1 MKKTFVYSALASA
14 VIFAVNSAQA
24 ETQNM
29 EELDEINVVGSV
41 AKAGKVDYMTPRSI
55 AVINDETL
63 KNWELNQLDA
73 SLRYETGTLAQ
84 VYGADLDTNDW
95 VKVRGMDSRL
105 TIDGSAVY
113 NTGYSHWSPNMYG
126 VEAVEVVKGADSLT
140 YGSAQSGGLINL
152 ITKRPTAEP
161 KGEVNFKLGNRHERG
176 LSADISDKAA
186 ENVRYRLVAD
196 YHKKQGELRGTW
208 LESYYFAPSLTWDI
222 SNRTS
227 LTLLASVQKDVGVP
241 TTGFFPMQGTLQ
253 TNLGKIDRRTNLGD
267 PTTDTLNRKQYSLGY
282 EFTHKFDDSLTFSQN
297 YKFNMQDVKQQS
309 AFSNGV
315 TVFPII
321 GQGAV
326 FNDVITRSHSIDNR
340 LTKNWKYDNYE
351 NSLTFGVDYQYLTAK
366 GAYNS
371 YYMPYSVPATFTPL
385 YTLNSLSPIY
395 NGIQVPN
402 NARPDYDVTQRQL
415 GFYLQDQVKIGNWHL
430 SGGVR
435 NDRAKGEEG
444 SQSYK
449 INHTSYSGGVMYVA
463 ENGLAPYFSYSESFV
478 PETAQYKPTEGRQ
491 YEAGIKYL
499 PSFIDGTFSLAYFD
513 LKQDNAFTPS
523 ATGNAFQTK
532 ELKSKG
538 IEIAAN
544 FKVAEKTAIVL
555 GYTFNRVKD
564 IRETGDVIRPALI
577 PRHTASAQVT
587 HQFLDNFIAG
597 AAIRYI
603 GTSSNGTSDN
613 IKAPAKTL
621 ADIMLKYRINTN
633 WELQA
638 NVSNLTDEKYVA
650 SCFYSTCYYGEGR
663 RFSANLSYK
672 W

>member
-1 MKKTFVYSALASA
+1 MKKTFVYSALTSA
-14 VIFAVNSAQA
+14 VIFAMNSAYA
-24 ETQNM
+24 EEQKV
-29 EELDEINVVGSV
+29 EELDEINVVGSI
-41 AKAGKVDYMTPRSI
+41 AKTGKVDYMTPRSI
-55 AVINDETL
+55 AVLNDETL
-63 KNWELNQLDA
+63 KDWALTQLDA
-73 SLRYETGTLAQ
+73 SLRYETGALSQ

-95 VKVRGMDSRL
+95 IKMRGMDTRL
-105 TIDGSAVY
+105 TVDGSAVY
-113 NTGYSHWSPNMYG
+113 NTGYSHWTPNMYG
-126 VEAVEVVKGADSLT
+126 IETVEVVKGADSLT

-152 ITKRPTAEP
+152 ITKRPTTEP

-176 LSADISDKAA
+176 ISADISNKAT

-196 YHKKQGELRGTW
+196 YNKKQGELRSTW
-208 LESYYFAPSLTWDI
+208 LENYYFAPSLTWDI

-241 TTGFFPMQGTLQ
+241 TTGFFPMQGTLY

-282 EFTHKFDDSLTFSQN
+282 EFSHKFDEGLTFSQN

-326 FNDVITRSHSIDNR
+326 FNEVITRSHSIDNR
-340 LTKNWKYDNYE
+340 LTKNWTFDNVE
-351 NSLTFGVDYQYLTAK
+351 NSLTLGIDYQYLTAR
-366 GAYNS
+366 GSYNS
-371 YYMPYSVPATFTPL
+371 YYMPYSVPASYTPR
-385 YTLNSLSPIY
+385 YTLNSLVPVY

-402 NARPDYDVTQRQL
+402 NARPNYDVTQRQL

-430 SGGVR
+430 SGGIR

-444 SQSYK
+444 EKRYK
-449 INHTSYSGGVMYVA
+449 INHTSYSGGLMYVA
-463 ENGLAPYFSYSESFV
+463 DSGLAPYFNYSESFV
-478 PETAQYKPTEGRQ
+478 PETAQYKPTESRQ
-491 YEAGIKYL
+491 YEIGIKYL
-499 PSFIDGTFSLAYFD
+499 PSFIDGTFSVAYFD

-532 ELKSKG
+532 ELRSNG
-538 IEIAAN
+538 VEVAAN
-544 FKVAEKTAIVL
+544 FNIAENTAMTL

-587 HQFLDNFIAG
+587 HQFVDNLIGG

-603 GTSSNGTSDN
+603 GTSSNGTADN

-621 ADIMLKYRINTN
+621 ADLMLKYRINHN
-633 WELQA
+633 WALQV
-638 NVSNLTDEKYVA
+638 NVSNLTDKKYVA

-663 RFSANLSYK
+663 RFSANLTYN

>member
-1 MKKTFVYSALASA
+1 MKKNFVYSALASA

-24 ETQNM
+24 ETKNV

-41 AKAGKVDYMTPRSI
+41 AKAGKVDYMAPRSI

-161 KGEVNFKLGNRHERG
+161 KGEVNLKLGNRHERG
-176 LSADISDKAA
+176 ISADISDKAA
-186 ENVRYRLVAD
+186 ESVRYRLVAD

-227 LTLLASVQKDVGVP
+227 LTLLASLQKDVGVP
-241 TTGFFPMQGTLQ
+241 TTGFFPMQGTLY

-326 FNDVITRSHSIDNR
+326 FNDVITRSHSLDNR
-340 LTKNWKYDNYE
+340 LTKNWKGDNYE
-351 NSLTFGVDYQYLTAK
+351 NSLTLGVDYQYLTAK

-371 YYMPYSVPATFTPL
+371 YYMPYSVPATYTPL
-385 YTLNSLSPIY
+385 YTLNSVSPVY

-402 NARPDYDVTQRQL
+402 NARPNYDVTQRQL

-430 SGGVR
+430 SAGVR

-444 SQSYK
+444 EKSYK

-499 PSFIDGTFSLAYFD
+499 PSFIDGTFSIAYFD

-532 ELKSKG
+532 ELRSKG
-538 IEIAAN
+538 VEVAAN
-544 FKVAEKTAIVL
+544 FNVAEKTAIVL

-564 IRETGDVIRPALI
+564 IRETGNVIRPALI

-587 HQFLDNFIAG
+587 YQFLDNLIAG

-603 GTSSNGTSDN
+603 GTSSNGTADN

-621 ADIMLKYRINTN
+621 ADIMLKYRLNTN

-638 NVSNLTDEKYVA
+638 NVSNLTDKKYVA

>member
-14 VIFAVNSAQA
+14 VILAVNSAYA
-24 ETQNM
+24 EEQKV

-41 AKAGKVDYMTPRSI
+41 AKAGKVEYMTPRSI

-63 KNWELNQLDA
+63 KDWSLNQLDA
-73 SLRYETGTLAQ
+73 SLRYETGALSQ

-95 VKVRGMDSRL
+95 IKMRGMDARL
-105 TIDGSAVY
+105 TVDGSAVY
-113 NTGYSHWSPNMYG
+113 NTGYSHWTPNMYG

-161 KGEVNFKLGNRHERG
+161 KGEVSFKLGNRHERG
-176 LSADISDKAA
+176 ISADISDKAT

-196 YHKKQGELRGTW
+196 YNKKQGELRGTW
-208 LESYYFAPSLTWDI
+208 LESYYFAPSLTWNI
-222 SNRTS
+222 SKQTS

-241 TTGFFPMQGTLQ
+241 TTGFFPMQGTLY

-267 PTTDTLNRKQYSLGY
+267 PTTDTLDRKQYSLGY
-282 EFTHKFDDSLTFSQN
+282 ELTHKFDETLTFSQN

-309 AFSNGV
+309 AFSNGI
-315 TVFPII
+315 TVFPTI

-340 LTKNWKYDNYE
+340 LTKVWAYDNYE
-351 NSLTFGVDYQYLTAK
+351 NSLTLGIDYQYLTAK

-371 YYMPYSVPATFTPL
+371 YYMPYSNPTTYTPF
-385 YTLNSLSPIY
+385 YTLNSLAPIY

-415 GFYLQDQVKIGNWHL
+415 GFYLQDQIKIGNWHL
-430 SGGVR
+430 SGGIR

-444 SQSYK
+444 TARYK
-449 INHTSYSGGVMYVA
+449 INHTSYSGGLMYVA
-463 ENGLAPYFSYSESFV
+463 DNGLAPYFSYSESFV

-491 YEAGIKYL
+491 YEAGLKYL
-499 PSFIDGTFSLAYFD
+499 PSFIDGTFSIAYFD

-532 ELKSKG
+532 ELRSKG
-538 IEIAAN
+538 VEVAAN
-544 FKVAEKTAIVL
+544 FNVAEKTAITL

-577 PRHTASAQVT
+577 PRHTASAQIT
-587 HQFLDNFIAG
+587 HQFLDNLIGG

-621 ADIMLKYRINTN
+621 ADLMLKYRINAN